1 MKQEA
6 DRRRKE
12 HKTKQKAQKK
22 ASATVR
28 QGSDLGPLRSISRAL
43 KTSSWQAWASSKDFA
58 DAHCCLRSVKQEADR
73 RRKEQKAKQKVQKK
87 ASAAVQPGS
96 DLGAFEK
103 HTKGIGAKLMASM
116 GYKQGMWSIRRLDY

>member
-1 MKQEA
+1 LCRVKQEA

-28 QGSDLGPLRSISRAL
+28 QGSDLGPLKSISRAL
-43 KTSSWQAWASSKDFA
+43 KTSSWQAWASSKDFT

-73 RRKEQKAKQKVQKK
+73 RRKEQKAQKK